1 MGFAL
6 LAVGVRALGS
16 VWAGTSELEHVPVE
30 DVVVGEPLF
39 MEQVAEELPKVAEN
53 KKNIHFL
60 SYAQDHIVVYFKE
73 CGKKEFR
80 PVPKI
85 HN

>member
-1 MGFAL
+1 MPVGFAL
-6 LAVGVRALGS
+6 LAVGVRALSS
-16 VWAGTSELEHVPVE
+16 VWSGTSELEHVPVE

-53 KKNIHFL
+53 KKQSIFRLRLRN
-60 SYAQDHIVVYFKE
+60 AE
-73 CGKKEFR
+73 NKEFHLI
-80 PVPKI
+80 PWI